1 MDARGRGH
9 DFSEAE
15 WFSVFQFP
23 MIEDLLNQH
32 PFSSYVQWREAQ
44 GLEWDGPLNPSGGSG
59 VTRLRQRHTEGKQA
73 GSLNHRAAQ
82 PPLLPFGLDP
92 DEHFE
97 AACTIG
103 QYPLPTERSP
113 VADTDLQFAACMHAR
128 EKDSLSSWR
137 RRALGILRELKRRW
151 APVTDGLRSLQTTSI
166 AGVTTK
172 RDLGLTALLVVMT
185 QWGDT
190 CYPYGLITGLP
201 AVGTAPCYNIRHNL
215 GASSLWPR

>member
-1 MDARGRGH
+1 
-9 DFSEAE
+9 
-15 WFSVFQFP
+15 
-23 MIEDLLNQH
+23 
-32 PFSSYVQWREAQ
+32 
-44 GLEWDGPLNPSGGSG
+44 
-59 VTRLRQRHTEGKQA
+59 
-73 GSLNHRAAQ
+73 
-82 PPLLPFGLDP
+82 
-92 DEHFE
+92 
-97 AACTIG
+97 
-103 QYPLPTERSP
+103 
-113 VADTDLQFAACMHAR
+113 MHAR

-151 APVTDGLRSLQTTSI
+151 AP
-166 AGVTTK
+166 VTTK